1 MLKAGKLEEIM
12 AKVSAYMVRM
22 EEEAK
27 EQYNL
32 KDLTLTQMH
41 YLEMISEL
49 ENPNLT
55 ELASAMKLTKPT
67 VTVLVDKLIEK
78 ELVYKV
84 QSDADRRSTHLHL
97 TERGKLINQMH
108 GYAHR
113 RMAEEI
119 EKKISGDEVNQ
130 LAGLLEKI
138 LR

>member
-1 MLKAGKLEEIM
+1 MGKLEEII
-12 AKVSAYMVRM
+12 AKVSAYMGRI

-27 EQYNL
+27 ERYSF
-32 KDLTLTQMH
+32 KELTITQMH

-55 ELASAMKLTKPT
+55 ELAAAMKLTKPT
-67 VTVLVDKLIEK
+67 ITVLVDKLIEK

-108 GYAHR
+108 EYAHR

-119 EKKISGDEVNQ
+119 GKKINDDEAIQ
-130 LAGLLEKI
+130 LTGLLEKI
-138 LR
+138 MK

>member
-1 MLKAGKLEEIM
+1 MRKLEEII
-12 AKVSAYMVRM
+12 AKVSAYMGRM

-27 EQYNL
+27 EQYNF
-32 KDLTLTQMH
+32 KELTLTQMH
-41 YLEMISEL
+41 YLEMICEL

-55 ELASAMKLTKPT
+55 ELAAAMKLTKPT
-67 VTVLVDKLIEK
+67 ITVLVDKLIEK

-108 GYAHR
+108 EYAHR

-119 EKKISGDEVNQ
+119 EKKIDTNEISQ
-130 LAGLLEKI
+130 LTRLLEKI
-138 LR
+138 MK